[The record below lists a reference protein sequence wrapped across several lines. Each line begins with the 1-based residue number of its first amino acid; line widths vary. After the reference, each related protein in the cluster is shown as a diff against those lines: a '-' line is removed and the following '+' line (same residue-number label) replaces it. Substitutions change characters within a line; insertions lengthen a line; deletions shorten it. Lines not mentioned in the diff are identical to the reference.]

1 MKRLLVLMT
10 VCAVTLSLAAC
21 GSAPSSAPA
30 GEETGE
36 KEQQASVANPWMD
49 TTEDEAF
56 AEVPFLFT
64 APEGA
69 ENVTWRRMEN
79 GDYPMIELDFT
90 LGMYDFTAR
99 AQYGASEDE
108 DISGMYHEWTDS
120 KDVTL
125 ANWGMGNMP
134 ATIKSGADDDAVAF
148 LCSWYDI
155 EMGEAYTLA
164 TTTQDDSELDM
175 QAVAEAL
182 YDETKTP
189 GYNMPDEEDES
200 QTSESETSESDASG
214 TADYS
219 VAVSPDVAD
228 AATVEAYAKEAKEA
242 VLNEDVDWIVKNAR
256 YPFYL
261 VGQEIPDADA
271 LKEALLADDSPIRSE
286 AFKEKVSEVETEDLF
301 ANYQGVMLGD
311 GEIWFGESGEGDT
324 EGLFIFTINGV

>member
-1 MKRLLVLMT
+1 MKSLLVLMT

-21 GSAPSSAPA
+21 GSAPASAPA

-36 KEQQASVANPWMD
+36 KEQQESVANPWTD
-49 TTEDEAF
+49 TTED
-56 AEVPFLFT
+56 
-64 APEGA
+64 
-69 ENVTWRRMEN
+69 
-79 GDYPMIELDFT
+79 
-90 LGMYDFTAR
+90 
-99 AQYGASEDE
+99 
-108 DISGMYHEWTDS
+108 
-120 KDVTL
+120 
-125 ANWGMGNMP
+125 
-134 ATIKSGADDDAVAF
+134 
-148 LCSWYDI
+148 
-155 EMGEAYTLA
+155 EAYTLA

-200 QTSESETSESDASG
+200 EASESETSESDASG
-214 TADYS
+214 EADYS

-261 VGQEIPDADA
+261 MGQEIPDADA
-271 LKEALLADDSPIRSE
+271 LKEALLADDSPIKSE
-286 AFKEKVSEVETEDLF
+286 AFKEKVSGVETEDLF

-324 EGLFIFTINGV
+324 DGLFIFTINGV